1 MSQKGNNCENLCNL
15 FFKINFC
22 MYKNGTFIDNNF
34 KITGI
39 RIRLK
44 NKRQAWYLTL
54 YKVKSHW
61 AI

>member
-1 MSQKGNNCENLCNL
+1 
-15 FFKINFC
+15 